1 MIIVYASNTGYTK
14 QYAEIVSK
22 NAKID
27 AFPVDEIPAGRTNEV
42 TIFMGWVM
50 AGKVVGYK
58 KAKEAGCK
66 ILCVVAV
73 GMSPESPAQ
82 TNMIKKSLKGEPYMD
97 VYYVQGGYDYKK
109 LKGINKLL
117 MKVKSKEIIARYD
130 GMSEAE
136 KKENATYRMVT
147 EGYSVVNE
155 DRVAA
160 VVAWALMHYD
170 NK

>member
-1 MIIVYASNTGYTK
+1 
-14 QYAEIVSK
+14 
-22 NAKID
+22 
-27 AFPVDEIPAGRTNEV
+27 
-42 TIFMGWVM
+42 
-50 AGKVVGYK
+50 
-58 KAKEAGCK
+58 
-66 ILCVVAV
+66 
-73 GMSPESPAQ
+73 MSPESPAQ

-117 MKVKSKEIIARYD
+117 MKVKSKEIVARFD